1 MRDHCKAI
9 QTVIENGKL
18 GDTYNI
24 GGNNEISN
32 IQIVEKICNIL

>member
-1 MRDHCKAI
+1 MEI
-9 QTVIENGKL
+9 

-32 IQIVEKICNIL
+32 IQIVEKICNILDNEVPKNR